1 MKISLTAINVL
12 LAELFINYINYNV
25 LTNIMDYWIEWKD
38 HWVYNLIKVDHDSR
52 LKCTLCPPD
61 NAILSFGT
69 PEDYIMRSNM
79 SLHLLQYHEEIAK
92 KYKERHE
99 KLLQV
104 MSFDNPL
111 FVNLICALV
120 NFNEN

>member
-1 MKISLTAINVL
+1 MNILLTAINVL

-38 HWVYNLIKVDHDSR
+38 HWVYNLIIIDHDSR
-52 LKCTLCPPD
+52 FKCTLCPPD

-92 KYKERHE
+92 KTKARHE
-99 KLLQV
+99 KLLQA

-111 FVNLICALV
+111 FVNLICALM
-120 NFNEN
+120 NYNEN